1 MMVTQANGDK
11 NAQFASKQSVP
22 WLGWVELGWAH
33 KKRGSSELGSF
44 TLTVAVT
51 WDSPLAAPKAHA
63 LKIFVRT
70 RAARIQIVNMAV
82 LFARLRNQLVS
93 QKVE

>member
-51 WDSPLAAPKAHA
+51 WASPLAASKASSHA
-63 LKIFVRT
+63 LKNEEHER
-70 RAARIQIVNMAV
+70 RA
-82 LFARLRNQLVS
+82 FRL
-93 QKVE
+93 